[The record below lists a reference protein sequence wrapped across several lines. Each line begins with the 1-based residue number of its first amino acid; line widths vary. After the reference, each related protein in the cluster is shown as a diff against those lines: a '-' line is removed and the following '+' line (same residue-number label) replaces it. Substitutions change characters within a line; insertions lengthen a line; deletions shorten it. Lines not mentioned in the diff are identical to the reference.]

1 MSSLHLDYFLHILEE
16 TVFLLKESEGITEAE
31 FLADEKRKRAFARS
45 FEIIGEASKNIPDD
59 EKKKYSRID
68 WKAMARMRD
77 RLIHHY
83 FGVDYHIVW
92 DTVQENIPSLKKELE
107 DILDKLKNEQ

>member
-1 MSSLHLDYFLHILEE
+1 MHLDYLRHILDE
-16 TVFLLKESEGITEAE
+16 TVFLLKESKGISEDE
-31 FLADEKRKRAFARS
+31 FLEDEKLKRAFVRS

-59 EKKKYSRID
+59 EKKKYRSID

-92 DTVQENIPSLKKELE
+92 DTVQENIPSLQKEIE
-107 DILDKLKNEQ
+107 KIIASNASE